1 VPIEIGV
8 LQTDFS
14 VSVFLKREIFGSES
28 ERNGDRARSVRGLLL
43 RRKERRRVGRNL
55 DKSAD
60 EVVHIQVASQL
71 PNAQR

>member
-8 LQTDFS
+8 LQADFS

-28 ERNGDRARSVRGLLL
+28 ERNGDRARGVGGLLL
-43 RRKERRRVGRNL
+43 RGKERRRVGRNL